1 MSKKQRPKETD
12 RVLIRSQ
19 RTFGR
24 TKSYCAVE
32 TMNVFNSTGTEEDYM
47 FIDVSTNLF
56 VFDLVYFRA
65 RPIDI
70 GNVFSQDTQKQSLV
84 AFLIFG
90 FLFFALFD
98 VKHVDILFPCRE
110 NTNEKYF

>member
-1 MSKKQRPKETD
+1 MCKKERPKETD
-12 RVLIRSQ
+12 HVLIRSQ

-32 TMNVFNSTGTEEDYM
+32 TMNVFNSTGTEEDYL
-47 FIDVSTNLF
+47 FIDVSTNWFLC
-56 VFDLVYFRA
+56 DLVCF

-70 GNVFSQDTQKQSLV
+70 GNVFCQDTQKQSLV

>member
-1 MSKKQRPKETD
+1 MTCVKSNDPKKPD

-32 TMNVFNSTGTEEDYM
+32 TTNVFNSTSTEEDYL
-47 FIDVSTNLF
+47 FIDVSTNWF

-70 GNVFSQDTQKQSLV
+70 GNVFSHDTQKPSLV

-90 FLFFALFD
+90 FLCPL
-98 VKHVDILFPCRE
+98 
-110 NTNEKYF
+110 

>member
-1 MSKKQRPKETD
+1 MCKKQRPKETD

-32 TMNVFNSTGTEEDYM
+32 TMNVFNSTGTEEDYL
-47 FIDVSTNLF
+47 FIDVSSNWF
-56 VFDLVYFRA
+56 VFF
-65 RPIDI
+65 
-70 GNVFSQDTQKQSLV
+70 FSQDTQKQSLV

-110 NTNEKYF
+110 NINEKYF

>member
-1 MSKKQRPKETD
+1 MCKKQRPKETD

-24 TKSYCAVE
+24 TKSYRAVE
-32 TMNVFNSTGTEEDYM
+32 TMNVFNSTSTEEDYL
-47 FIDVSTNLF
+47 FIDVSTNWF

-70 GNVFSQDTQKQSLV
+70 GNVFSHDTQKPSLV

-90 FLFFALFD
+90 FLCSL
-98 VKHVDILFPCRE
+98 
-110 NTNEKYF
+110 

>member
-1 MSKKQRPKETD
+1 MGKKQRPKETD

-32 TMNVFNSTGTEEDYM
+32 TMNVFNSTGTEEDYL
-47 FIDVSTNLF
+47 FIDVSTNWF

-65 RPIDI
+65 RYR
-70 GNVFSQDTQKQSLV
+70 KC
-84 AFLIFG
+84 FLSRYVKTVVGG
-90 FLFFALFD
+90 FLDFW
-98 VKHVDILFPCRE
+98 FPFLCPL
-110 NTNEKYF
+110 

>member
-1 MSKKQRPKETD
+1 
-12 RVLIRSQ
+12 
-19 RTFGR
+19 
-24 TKSYCAVE
+24 
-32 TMNVFNSTGTEEDYM
+32 MNVFNSTGTEEDYL
-47 FIDVSTNLF
+47 FIDVSTNWF
-56 VFDLVYFRA
+56 VFDLVYFQA

-90 FLFFALFD
+90 FLFFALID
-98 VKHVDILFPCRE
+98 VKHEDILFPCRE